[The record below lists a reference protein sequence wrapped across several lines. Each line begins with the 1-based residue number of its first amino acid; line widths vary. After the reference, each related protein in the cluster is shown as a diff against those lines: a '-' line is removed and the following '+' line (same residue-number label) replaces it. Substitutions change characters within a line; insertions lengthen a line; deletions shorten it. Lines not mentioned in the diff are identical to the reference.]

1 MIIREI
7 KSAVM
12 DDYIGKKK
20 KIRLHVKLQDNVPS
34 SLNSK
39 QASL

>member
-20 KIRLHVKLQDNVPS
+20 KNTIAHQVTGQRSLQFE
-34 SLNSK
+34 
-39 QASL
+39 